1 MKEKRKYL
9 LAYLKTGGGHLAPA
23 KAVHNYVR
31 KNFSESVETKLIY
44 GFEKA
49 PRWVRFI
56 IEDGYRILQY
66 KGRWFFEFLYA
77 MNKIPLFGKLSCY
90 SVAGYM
96 SRYLEKTIL
105 DEKPDKIIIF
115 HFFLIQPICKILRR
129 HNLKTETYTI
139 VTDPFTPHP
148 MWFMWRNINFIVFSE
163 KLKERINKKFS
174 KNIITSFP
182 FILDDKFS
190 KRMNSEDKIVAK
202 SNLKFDVSKKV
213 VLILGGGD
221 GIPKGK
227 RILQK
232 LLKAKLSAQIAI
244 VCGKNNALL
253 KSANELKEKYQ
264 SGNLKIYG
272 YVDFIYELINICDVV
287 ITKCG
292 ASTIME
298 ILNLGKVSVVN
309 DYIWEQEQGNIDY
322 LREKKLGIYE
332 PKIKMLPSVIKN
344 LLDDEELYSFYK
356 TNIKNEDIRNGVKEV
371 SEYLI
376 DDSNLY
382 KAGEQQ

>member
-23 KAVHNYVR
+23 KAVHNYI
-31 KNFSESVETKLIY
+31 KDHFSETIETQLIY
-44 GFEKA
+44 GFEKT
-49 PRWVRFI
+49 PSWVRFI

-77 MNKIPLFGKLSCY
+77 MNKISFFGKLSCY

-96 SRYLEKTIL
+96 KRYLEKIIL

-115 HFFLIQPICKILRR
+115 HFFLIQPIYKILKK
-129 HNLKTETYTI
+129 HNLKTEVQTV

-148 MWFMWRNINFIVFSE
+148 MWFMWGSINFIVFSD
-163 KLKERINKKFS
+163 KLKEKINKKFL
-174 KNIITSFP
+174 KNITTGFP
-182 FILDDKFS
+182 FVLDDKFS
-190 KRMNSEDKIVAK
+190 KKMNSEDKIVAK
-202 SNLKFDVSKKV
+202 TNLKFDVNKKV

-227 RILQK
+227 RILQE
-232 LLKAKLSAQIAI
+232 LLKAKLNAQIAI
-244 VCGKNNALL
+244 VCGKNDALL
-253 KSANELKEKYQ
+253 NSANKLKDKYQ
-264 SGNLKIYG
+264 TVNFKIYG

-332 PKIKMLPSVIKN
+332 PKIKMLPGVIKN
-344 LLDDEELYSFYK
+344 LLEDEKLYSFYK
-356 TNIKNEDIRNGVKEV
+356 SNIKNENIKNGVKEV
-371 SEYLI
+371 SEFLI
-376 DDSNLY
+376 EN
-382 KAGEQQ
+382 

>member
-23 KAVHNYVR
+23 KAVHNYI
-31 KNFSESVETKLIY
+31 KDHFSETIETKLIY
-44 GFEKA
+44 GFEKT

-77 MNKIPLFGKLSCY
+77 MNKISFFGKLSCY

-96 SRYLEKTIL
+96 KRYLEKIIL

-115 HFFLIQPICKILRR
+115 HFFLIQPIYKILKK
-129 HNLKTETYTI
+129 HNLKTEVQTV

-148 MWFMWRNINFIVFSE
+148 MWFMWGSINFIVFSD
-163 KLKERINKKFS
+163 KLKERINKKFL
-174 KNIITSFP
+174 KNITTAFP
-182 FILDDKFS
+182 FVLDDKFS
-190 KRMNSEDKIVAK
+190 KKMNSKDKIVAK
-202 SNLKFDVSKKV
+202 TNLKFDVNKKV

-227 RILQK
+227 RILQE
-232 LLKAKLSAQIAI
+232 LLKAKLNAQIAI
-244 VCGKNNALL
+244 VCGKNDALL
-253 KSANELKEKYQ
+253 NSANKLKDKYQ
-264 SGNLKIYG
+264 TVNFKIYG

-332 PKIKMLPSVIKN
+332 PKIKMLPGVIKN
-344 LLDDEELYSFYK
+344 LLEDEKLYSFYK
-356 TNIKNEDIRNGVKEV
+356 ANIKNENIRNGVKEV
-371 SEYLI
+371 SEFLI
-376 DDSNLY
+376 EN
-382 KAGEQQ
+382 